1 LFLFVLSLLVDLFC
15 TAGITR
21 SSTPSTGRSSGVS
34 SGNDDDD
41 EGERGQEHAIDT
53 EKGDTSMSSTTASFG
68 SMRFGAL
75 ESSSTHTVSGTSTR
89 VLAPHSTSADSIAAA
104 GTAVQFQARVLPQRS
119 LKDTLAEMQQG
130 PDKKKDKD
138 AESK

>member
-75 ESSSTHTVSGTSTR
+75 DSSSTHSGTSTR

-104 GTAVQFQARVLPQRS
+104 GVEFQARALPKRS
-119 LKDTLAEMQQG
+119 LKDTLTEMQQG